1 MIDKLEMFIA
11 LAAERHFGRA
21 AELCGVTQPSLSSAI
36 RQLEDQLGV
45 QLVFRGSRFQ
55 GLTPEGLRV
64 LDWARRIV
72 GDMRAMRDEMRTV
85 HSGLS
90 GNLRI
95 GVIPTA
101 LPMIADLTTPFTAR
115 HPNMRVTILSRTSAE
130 ILTGIENLELDA
142 GITYLDNEPLGR
154 VAQAPLYSEFYRF
167 LCAPNAPLAKLA
179 RVRWS
184 DLVAEPLCLL
194 TGDMQNRRIINTHMA
209 EAGLRVAATVES
221 NSTIALIAHVKSGR
235 WSSVVPKKLAE
246 MFIGSGDLV
255 SLPIVEPEAEHL
267 VGLITTKREPQ
278 TPVLQALLDEAI
290 TLFVNGEPESAKL
303 ILRDL
308 VNATVGFEALAD
320 EIIDRF
326 CLLGP
331 PSAHIERLDEL
342 RDLGVDQFAVYLQHD
357 GQDETLT
364 SYGERILP
372 TMA

>member
-101 LPMIADLTTPFTAR
+101 LPMIAELTTPFTAR

-278 TPVLQALLDEAI
+278 TPVLQALLDEAAR
-290 TLFVNGEPESAKL
+290 LSS
-303 ILRDL
+303 R
-308 VNATVGFEALAD
+308 
-320 EIIDRF
+320 
-326 CLLGP
+326 LG
-331 PSAHIERLDEL
+331 
-342 RDLGVDQFAVYLQHD
+342 Q
-357 GQDETLT
+357 
-364 SYGERILP
+364 
-372 TMA
+372 